1 MNTEPNATEGIL
13 SIDPIDMNEL
23 PTGTLRE
30 MLAAGD
36 VVANCHRVLS
46 NTGDN
51 IVGELIKDAGTF
63 YEWQHYPDGD
73 VYDRRTH
80 AQYYYHAHPKEERT
94 GEHGHFHTF
103 LRPKGMPKNV
113 HPSRAVPDYRSPRED
128 NEALSHLIA
137 VSMDRQGFPIRLFTT
152 NRWVTGEFW
161 YRASDVVRMLERF
174 EIDHAQPSWPVNMW
188 IGAMLTMFRPQIR
201 ALILQRDVAIA
212 QWQRLKKPDNVYEDR
227 SLEVTSEVPVDV
239 EKQLEAI
246 RAALAGRPE
255 E

>member
-1 MNTEPNATEGIL
+1 MNTEPNTTEGIL

-73 VYDRRTH
+73 VYDRGTH
-80 AQYYYHAHPKEERT
+80 AQYYYHAHLKEERI

-103 LRPKGMPKNV
+103 LRPKVMPKNV

-161 YRASDVVRMLERF
+161 YRASDVVRMVERF
-174 EIDHAQPSWPVNMW
+174 QIDHAQPSWPVNMW
-188 IGAMLTMFRPQIR
+188 ISAMLTLFSPQIR
-201 ALILQRDVAIA
+201 ALILQRDVAVA

-227 SLEVTSEVPVDV
+227 SLEVTSEVAIEVDQQV
-239 EKQLEAI
+239 EAI
-246 RAALAGRPE
+246 RAALAGRPKE
-255 E
+255 

>member
-1 MNTEPNATEGIL
+1 MLDTINTEPNTTEGIL

-73 VYDRRTH
+73 VYDRGTH
-80 AQYYYHAHPKEERT
+80 AQYYYHAHLKEERI

-137 VSMDRQGFPIRLFTT
+137 VSMDRQGSRSGCSLQTA
-152 NRWVTGEFW
+152 G
-161 YRASDVVRMLERF
+161 L
-174 EIDHAQPSWPVNMW
+174 PVNSG
-188 IGAMLTMFRPQIR
+188 IGRRTWSEWWNGSKSTMPSRPG
-201 ALILQRDVAIA
+201 
-212 QWQRLKKPDNVYEDR
+212 P
-227 SLEVTSEVPVDV
+227 
-239 EKQLEAI
+239 
-246 RAALAGRPE
+246 
-255 E
+255 